1 MSVQDPWSLQVRT
14 SLKYLVLMLFVC
26 GFVLGGAQIDS
37 QPALNNVVSSSLGRL
52 ALVQAAEPT
61 ASGQQLRIN
70 GRLVNGAWQ
79 KRRDLIGITDGA
91 IATQLG
97 VDLGSTDI
105 PSQQPVAWF
114 NPGNQGMLTLPA
126 WRYENNRYVDIA
138 SLVRQHGW
146 QVNPQGPVLDVTLP
160 SSQILEV
167 RQGRQSWGDRLVLDM
182 NRAAAWQIS
191 PASNSIT
198 VTVDAAMDRGTLSN
212 FKLIP
217 TNGLK
222 SVNISSSAQRT
233 TLTLSVANYLHPY
246 VWSLAEPNRLVIDI
260 RPDALQPKEILWADG
275 LQFQQRYVEANS
287 QRFPVYT
294 LSLEANHPDFS
305 LLPLWAFPDQAS
317 GIKPPANLADQWQTA
332 ALING
337 GFFNRNNQLPLGALR
352 YDNRW
357 ISGPILGRGAM
368 GWDAHG
374 NVIIDRLTL
383 NAVVTTNNRTYTID
397 TLNSGYVKAG
407 IARYTESWGEQ
418 YTTLID
424 NEVVVTVQN
433 NQVVQQQTL
442 RTAGQDTIKIP
453 SGGYLL
459 VLRSFNSAAS
469 AFSQGMTV
477 TLNQQFQPSS
487 FERFPHIIGAGPLL
501 IANGNIV
508 LDAQREAFSRN
519 FIEGKAPRSATCIT
533 STSQIKLVAIQ
544 DRVGGRGP
552 TLIETAQILK
562 NLGCTAALNLDG
574 GSSSSLYLSG
584 QLINRHPRTA
594 ARINNALGV
603 FANPS
608 AVSHP

>member
-70 GRLVNGAWQ
+70 DRLVNGAWQ

-91 IATQLG
+91 ISTQLG

-146 QVNPQGPVLDVTLP
+146 QVNPQGSVLDVTLP

-191 PASNSIT
+191 PAPNSIT

-222 SVNISSSAQRT
+222 SVNISSSDQRT

-260 RPDALQPKEILWADG
+260 RPDTLQPKEILWADG

-317 GIKPPANLADQWQTA
+317 GIKPPTDLADQWQTA

-352 YDNRW
+352 YGNRW

-368 GWDAHG
+368 GWDAQG

-442 RTAGQDTIKIP
+442 RTAGQDTVKIP

-501 IANGNIV
+501 IANGNIL

-519 FIEGKAPRSATCIT
+519 FIEGKAPRSAICIT

-562 NLGCTAALNLDG
+562 NLGCTEALNLDG

-608 AVSHP
+608 AVNHP